1 MANPTYPTYPFDR
14 KILELITTLTE
25 TDELVNFESSSK
37 ASGETYKLIREKVSR
52 GAYEYVSGEIKE
64 PDDRPSDYKPTDI
77 NSWKRAF
84 GHNDLGKGSECK
96 GKLLIQI
103 PKFLEFDNWDDM
115 MDNLDDLHQ
124 CVVVDKRPRREA
136 EDVSEE
142 MPSTNFSHLRPG
154 DELDVYWP
162 KSSRYDAPGE
172 AFMKIRYVGNFGAP
186 RFHINAVQNCSLEAG
201 EDFDAHCLEEG
212 KTIMLTNRR
221 LNNRLKDK
229 SNYRSGKAVASIEI
243 FPKKR

>member
-1 MANPTYPTYPFDR
+1 MANPTYPFDR

-25 TDELVNFESSSK
+25 TDDLVDFKNASK
-37 ASGETYKLIREKVSR
+37 ALGSTYEIIREKVSR

-124 CVVVDKRPRREA
+124 CVVVDRRPRREA

-142 MPSTNFSHLRPG
+142 MPYTNFSHLRPG

-162 KSSRYDAPGE
+162 KSSRYETPGE
-172 AFMKIRYVGNFGAP
+172 AFMKIRYLGSYGTYGAP
-186 RFHINAVQNCSLEAG
+186 KFHINAVQNCSLEAG
-201 EDFDAHCLEEG
+201 EDFDAYCLEEG
-212 KTIMLTNRR
+212 MKIMLTNRR

-243 FPKKR
+243 FPKER

>member
-1 MANPTYPTYPFDR
+1 MANPTYPFDQ
-14 KILELITTLTE
+14 KILELIATLTE
-25 TDELVNFESSSK
+25 TDKLVNFENSSK
-37 ASGETYKLIREKVSR
+37 ALDSTYEIIREKVSR
-52 GAYEYVSGEIKE
+52 GAYEYVSGEIRKN
-64 PDDRPSDYKPTDI
+64 DDRPSDYQRVDR

-124 CVVVDKRPRREA
+124 CVVVDKRPRRKA

-142 MPSTNFSHLRPG
+142 MPYTNFSHLRPG

-162 KSSRYDAPGE
+162 KGSGYDRPGE
-172 AFMKIRYVGNFGAP
+172 AFMKIRYMGNFGNP
-186 RFHINAVQNCSLEAG
+186 RFHINAVQNCSLKAG
-201 EDFDAHCLEEG
+201 EDFDAQCLEEG
-212 KTIMLTNRR
+212 KIVRIAIRR
-221 LNNRLKDK
+221 PNTPPVLYSG
-229 SNYRSGKAVASIEI
+229 SNAVTSIEI
-243 FPKKR
+243 FRKER